1 VRLTVRTRHLDDD
14 RPLLDLPPV
23 ADALAWVRRDEG
35 LVAWGTAARLDPGT
49 GPDRFDRADEAL
61 RELAGAAAVDD
72 TVTAFGTGLVAVGS
86 FAFHDGVAGSA
97 LVVPRVVV
105 GRRDGTTWCTT
116 IDPDDAP
123 PVAGPR
129 ADPPPEV
136 RRDRP
141 RYAGSTNPDVHW
153 LEAVATA
160 VQRIRAGELDKV
172 VLARDHAVW
181 SREPFDALDLA
192 RRLTARFPRCH
203 TFVVGGL
210 VGATP
215 ELLVGRRGDEVVSRA
230 LAGTVGRSDD
240 EVEDASL
247 GAQLLASEKDRWEHQ
262 LAAESVAEVLARH
275 CAELEHEREPRL
287 LRLDNVQHLATT
299 YRGRLTSGV
308 SSLMLA
314 GALHPTAAVGGTPR
328 DRAIA
333 MIRELEGMDRGRY
346 AAPVG
351 WTDAAGDGEW
361 GIALRCAELAGAR
374 ARLFAGV
381 GVVAASLPE
390 AELEETR
397 LKLLAMQAALGEDP
411 ADH

>member
-1 VRLTVRTRHLDDD
+1 VKLTVRSRHLDDD
-14 RPLLDLPPV
+14 RPLLDLPPG
-23 ADALAWVRRDEG
+23 ADALAWVRRGEG
-35 LVAWGTAARLDPGT
+35 LVAWGTAVRLDPGA
-49 GPDRFDRADEAL
+49 GPDRFDLADAAL
-61 RELAGAAAVDD
+61 RRLAADAEVDD
-72 TVTAFGTGLVAVGS
+72 EVGTLGTGLVGIGS
-86 FAFHDGVAGSA
+86 FAFDGDAPGSV
-97 LVVPRVVV
+97 LLVPRVVI
-105 GRRDGTTWCTT
+105 GRRDGVTWCTT
-116 IDPDDAP
+116 IDPDGAP

-129 ADPPPEV
+129 AAAPPEV

-153 LEAVATA
+153 LDAVATA
-160 VQRIRAGELDKV
+160 VKRIRAGELDKV

-181 SREPFDALDLA
+181 SREPFVALDLA
-192 RRLTARFPRCH
+192 RRLTVRFPQCH
-203 TFVVGGL
+203 TFVVEGL

-230 LAGTVGRSDD
+230 LAGTAGRSDD
-240 EVEDASL
+240 EVEDATL

-262 LAAESVAEVLARH
+262 LAAESVEQVLAPH
-275 CAELEHEREPRL
+275 CETLEHEREPRL

-299 YRGRLTSGV
+299 YRGRLTSGA
-308 SSLMLA
+308 SSLALA

-328 DRAIA
+328 DRAVA
-333 MIRELEGMDRGRY
+333 MIRELERMDRGRY

-381 GVVAASLPE
+381 GVVAGSLPE